1 MKNAEKLT
9 QDLMKVFDEVNQ
21 GKIDTKHA
29 HAMAKIANSAVNI
42 CKIQLNYNKQ
52 KNYTKKIKFLE

>member
-1 MKNAEKLT
+1 
-9 QDLMKVFDEVNQ
+9 MKVFDEVNQ

-42 CKIQLNYNKQ
+42 CKIQLNYNKL
-52 KNYTKKIKFLE
+52 KIILKKLNF